1 MDQAAFDLRPSERVG
16 DALTR
21 IRRQSGGDVGLM
33 GQWFELLFM
42 QFARQYPEFDVEEIW
57 RWRDWPERRSRT
69 GLDGRDFGIDLVATL
84 RSGECVAVQ
93 CKCYAESHVVSK
105 PDIDKFMSFSSREAF
120 QLRWFVATS
129 AWGKGAE
136 EAISG
141 KGVSPPVRRIDI
153 RQYEDEEVLEVGK
166 PPPKRYPYDLQ
177 LSAIS
182 NVVDGLGAQ
191 GHERGRLV
199 MACGTG
205 KTFVS
210 LRASEQLVPD
220 DGCVLFAA
228 PTIALVSQARAEWL
242 RHTVRPMSA
251 IVVCSDSTAGGRGE
265 SQTVGPD
272 SLVCPVRSKAVDV
285 AAHLKYMHGV
295 KVVFSTY
302 QSLRKCVIAAQSEHG
317 APKFDLAI
325 ADEAHRTTG
334 VDDGDQRPFQDFHD
348 EESLKA
354 RKRLYMTATQRM
366 YTRSSKEA
374 LASKA
379 LKVVDMSDAETYGP
393 LLHRVK
399 FAEAVNAGRLSDYRV
414 IVLCVNKTDA
424 LTPSVRNLANEQRR
438 KAKIRDDDITRL
450 FGVSL
455 AINGHVEGHV
465 GDKPPGALGRTIAFA
480 NTIARSKWYEASIND
495 PNLRTRVTRRIR
507 SEAGSEAEAALR
519 VVAKH
524 LDGTSSALDR
534 NEELRKLR
542 QAPGLR
548 ECRVVCNAKLFT
560 EGVDVP
566 ELDAVAFLDP
576 RKSPIDIVQAVGRVM
591 RKSEG
596 KEFGYII
603 VPIAV
608 EPDESVNVALSQ
620 GKDGYKAVG
629 DVLRALQSHD
639 ERLVEDVA
647 RFVKVVAPPE
657 RPGIPTGG
665 ESEDGPWQ
673 SVLPMEDLDSNIYA
687 QVTAAF
693 GLGRRGKVTADR
705 ITDYVRSAAA
715 ALRRDDAA
723 EPIATTLNLPWPSGP
738 SATPESIRKAEKE
751 SCTIGALLLCNACLL
766 HKRLLKAVE
775 IPGVSDLAEVARS
788 KKPTSDL
795 IPSWRAILKKDYSA
809 AFGPALAVLL
819 SLESGR
825 QAEDAIRML
834 AECAEELADS
844 LSEMGY
850 DHAGPLYHQI
860 LGTAKSDGAF
870 YTKNIS
876 ALMLARLALNDQS
889 AHWRNLESASG
900 LRMLD
905 PACGTGTLL
914 MAAVKTIKDLGQA
927 KGQFRPRDIERLH
940 RQLVERSVHGL
951 DINQYAVQ
959 LAASSLT
966 LGSPTVD
973 YESMHLHVMSHGPN
987 SDGTAS
993 TGSLELLPEAVY
1005 GRPPNL
1011 IKRSE
1016 TVRLL
1021 NALGIVTESK
1031 EGGGGFYD
1039 LDLVLMNPPF
1049 SVNTESSAK
1058 FGSIGQATMRKREN
1072 AISRIIAEKDPLA
1085 GRALSKKTTRP
1096 FFTVLADCLLKDDYG
1111 TLGMVIPYA
1120 ACTSKTGIG
1129 ERCFLADRFEISV
1142 IVTSHDPAHLGFS
1155 ENTSIHECLVVC
1167 HRMPAEKRKDTLFV
1181 SVSRMP
1187 DTVDDA
1193 INATDAILQE
1203 EMVSKWV
1210 KCARWPKQLVAL
1222 GDWSP
1227 TQWLNLELANAARE
1241 LCNHSM
1247 LSPLG
1252 DLAHLGPAHVRADLR
1267 NPIRDPSA
1275 GPYRVLWRHQTGK
1288 MQTMWAPWEAEVAAK
1303 LGSERKAKTT
1313 LLPQASRLLVANRL
1327 QTTATRVTSVLLDKP
1342 ALGSQWTPIAPP
1354 ENGDQGSSLK
1364 IQKAWCVWLNST
1376 LGVLGFLHRRGR
1388 KLTYSDFMPSMLRS
1402 MPCPDPRKSDI
1413 NLLAYVYDE
1422 LRLMHL
1428 HPWSEMAECPV
1439 RKQLDNAVADA
1450 IGMDRCKV
1458 AEIRDSIVHEPTVS
1472 GVSFSDED

>member
-177 LSAIS
+177 LSAIT
-182 NVVDGLGAQ
+182 NVVDGLGPR

-220 DGCVLFAA
+220 HGCVLFAA

-524 LDGTSSALDR
+524 LDGTSSALER
-534 NEELRKLR
+534 NAELRKLR

-665 ESEDGPWQ
+665 DSEDGPWQ
-673 SVLPMEDLDSNIYA
+673 SVLPMEDMDSNIYA

-693 GLGRRGKVTADR
+693 GLGRKGKVTADR

-723 EPIATTLNLPWPSGP
+723 EPIAMTLNLPWPSGP
-738 SATPESIRKAEKE
+738 SATPELIRKAEKE

-766 HKRLLKAVE
+766 HKRLLNAVE

-788 KKPTSDL
+788 KSPTSDL
-795 IPSWRAILKKDYSA
+795 VPSWRSILKKDYSA

-876 ALMLARLALNDQS
+876 ALMLARLALQEHGSDWS
-889 AHWRNLESASG
+889 DLESACS
-900 LRMLD
+900 LRILD

-914 MAAVKTIKDLGQA
+914 MAAVKTIKDLGQDGGA
-927 KGQFRPRDIERLH
+927 LSPSDMECAHKR
-940 RQLVERSVHGL
+940 LVERSVYGL
-951 DINQYAVQ
+951 DINQHAVQ
-959 LAASSLT
+959 LAASNLT
-966 LGSPTVD
+966 LGAPTVD
-973 YESMHLHVMSHGPN
+973 YKAMHLHVMSHGPD
-987 SDGTAS
+987 SDGIAS

-1005 GRPPNL
+1005 GGQPSL
-1011 IKRSE
+1011 IEHSE
-1016 TVRLL
+1016 TTRLL
-1021 NALGIVTESK
+1021 NAVGVTTDS
-1031 EGGGGFYD
+1031 GGGG
-1039 LDLVLMNPPF
+1039 
-1049 SVNTESSAK
+1049 
-1058 FGSIGQATMRKREN
+1058 
-1072 AISRIIAEKDPLA
+1072 
-1085 GRALSKKTTRP
+1085 
-1096 FFTVLADCLLKDDYG
+1096 
-1111 TLGMVIPYA
+1111 
-1120 ACTSKTGIG
+1120 
-1129 ERCFLADRFEISV
+1129 
-1142 IVTSHDPAHLGFS
+1142 
-1155 ENTSIHECLVVC
+1155 
-1167 HRMPAEKRKDTLFV
+1167 
-1181 SVSRMP
+1181 
-1187 DTVDDA
+1187 
-1193 INATDAILQE
+1193 
-1203 EMVSKWV
+1203 
-1210 KCARWPKQLVAL
+1210 
-1222 GDWSP
+1222 
-1227 TQWLNLELANAARE
+1227 
-1241 LCNHSM
+1241 
-1247 LSPLG
+1247 
-1252 DLAHLGPAHVRADLR
+1252 
-1267 NPIRDPSA
+1267 
-1275 GPYRVLWRHQTGK
+1275 
-1288 MQTMWAPWEAEVAAK
+1288 
-1303 LGSERKAKTT
+1303 
-1313 LLPQASRLLVANRL
+1313 
-1327 QTTATRVTSVLLDKP
+1327 
-1342 ALGSQWTPIAPP
+1342 
-1354 ENGDQGSSLK
+1354 GSS
-1364 IQKAWCVWLNST
+1364 QPR
-1376 LGVLGFLHRRGR
+1376 LGVH
-1388 KLTYSDFMPSMLRS
+1388 
-1402 MPCPDPRKSDI
+1402 KSTI
-1413 NLLAYVYDE
+1413 
-1422 LRLMHL
+1422 
-1428 HPWSEMAECPV
+1428 
-1439 RKQLDNAVADA
+1439 
-1450 IGMDRCKV
+1450 
-1458 AEIRDSIVHEPTVS
+1458 
-1472 GVSFSDED
+1472 